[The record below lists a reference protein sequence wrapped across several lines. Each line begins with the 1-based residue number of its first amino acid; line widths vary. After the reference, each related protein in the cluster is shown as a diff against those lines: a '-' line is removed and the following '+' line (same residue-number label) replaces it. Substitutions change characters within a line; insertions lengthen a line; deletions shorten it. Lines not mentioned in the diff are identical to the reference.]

1 MRYTGPRNRLA
12 RRNAV
17 DLELKTF
24 GSKSHSNLMRK
35 LTTPPG
41 EHGANTRRKVSEHA
55 KQLREKQKLRFM
67 FGLSERQM
75 GNHFE
80 EAKRTLG
87 NTGKFFCEALESR
100 LDNVVYRSG
109 FAPTRAA
116 ARQLVSH
123 GHINVNDRKLTVA
136 SYAVKVGE
144 TVSFKKES
152 SSKIPAIENAL
163 ARKDIQVATWIKRDG
178 LKATVLQTPSSETVE
193 KLINMRLI
201 IEFYSK

>member
-35 LTTPPG
+35 LSTPPG

-67 FGLSERQM
+67 FGVSERQM

-87 NTGKFFCEALESR
+87 NSGKFSVKHLSH
-100 LDNVVYRSG
+100 
-109 FAPTRAA
+109 
-116 ARQLVSH
+116 ARQCCLSIRICSQSSCSLAQLVSH
-123 GHINVNDRKLTVA
+123 GHISQRTQAYPSPRTL
-136 SYAVKVGE
+136 
-144 TVSFKKES
+144 
-152 SSKIPAIENAL
+152 SK
-163 ARKDIQVATWIKRDG
+163 
-178 LKATVLQTPSSETVE
+178 
-193 KLINMRLI
+193 
-201 IEFYSK
+201 

>member
-35 LTTPPG
+35 LSTPPG
-41 EHGANTRRKVSEHA
+41 EHGANTRRKISEHA

-75 GNHFE
+75 GNHFI
-80 EAKRTLG
+80 EAKRAKG
-87 NTGKFFCEALESR
+87 NTGKLMCEVLESR
-100 LDNVVYRSG
+100 LDNVVYRAG

-123 GHINVNDRKLTVA
+123 GHIKVNDRKLTVP
-136 SYAVKVGE
+136 SYETKVGE
-144 TVSFKKES
+144 MVSFLS
-152 SSKIPAIENAL
+152 DNSSKIPAIESAL
-163 ARKDIQVATWIKRDG
+163 ARKDVPVAGWIKRDG